1 MDRRKALAIAG
12 TAAATLVAA
21 GGALAANFG
30 LLSTAANADPVGQLP
45 AKAGQTS
52 PATTGAQPSV
62 TVVYEDVYVDGP
74 VSGPNAGTDDDATE
88 SSAEGVAPQTQS
100 PQSTRSDDDDDDETD
115 RSEPADDRSSESQ
128 STESEHESDD

>member
-45 AKAGQTS
+45 AKVGATS

-62 TVVYEDVYVDGP
+62 TVVYEDVYVDG
-74 VSGPNAGTDDDATE
+74 SGSDPSAGTDDLAAE
-88 SSAEGVAPQTQS
+88 SAAEGAASQAQAPQA
-100 PQSTRSDDDDDDETD
+100 TRSDDDGTD
-115 RSEPADDRSSESQ
+115 RSEPDDDRSSESE